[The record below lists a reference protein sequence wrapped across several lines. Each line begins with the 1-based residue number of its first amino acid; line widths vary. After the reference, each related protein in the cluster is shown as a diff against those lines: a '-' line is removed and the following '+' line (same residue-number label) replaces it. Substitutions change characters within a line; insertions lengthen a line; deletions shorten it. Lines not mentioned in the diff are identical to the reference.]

1 MARLIPQYPEEQC
14 RIDLKKG
21 FFKRTAYKG
30 EQDLYAT
37 ILDWVVKPFK
47 YHIHRILYKENLIR
61 FFISYTN
68 SVSLSHTHA
77 HTHIYT
83 QMNK

>member
-30 EQDLYAT
+30 EQDLYAI

-47 YHIHRILYKENLIR
+47 YHIHRI
-61 FFISYTN
+61 
-68 SVSLSHTHA
+68 
-77 HTHIYT
+77 
-83 QMNK
+83 